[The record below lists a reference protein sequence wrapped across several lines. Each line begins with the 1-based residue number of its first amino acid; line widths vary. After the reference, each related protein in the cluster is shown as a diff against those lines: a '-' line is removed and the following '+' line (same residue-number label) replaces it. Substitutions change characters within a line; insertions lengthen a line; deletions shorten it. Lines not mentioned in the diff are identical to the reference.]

1 MGKRHIFTPEV
12 SYSNSSPQSFN
23 LDLVPHII
31 SIKTYFSPVKKIETH
46 IPNAKGTIPTPPQAQ
61 IVEETQALSLG
72 NICIVD
78 GSWTSTD
85 QFSGI
90 GWVWK
95 DSMENVQLMETRN
108 LRRREQHYTRNWKR

>member
-1 MGKRHIFTPEV
+1 MYIFLHSPWAVSRSPTCKIRGTYDERRVGVASSEDLGKYR
-12 SYSNSSPQSFN
+12 
-23 LDLVPHII
+23 
-31 SIKTYFSPVKKIETH
+31 KILL
-46 IPNAKGTIPTPPQAQ
+46 GTIPTPPQAQ